1 MGEKVIG
8 WVKYSLVVQIVQMS
22 TGYSFLSRES
32 KVGGGVKEETKVGKV
47 GKDVRY
53 VKISRDLGYHA
64 TIGFNTRDYYYY
76 FPPQSYNNLTIL
88 HTLTN

>member
-1 MGEKVIG
+1 M
-8 WVKYSLVVQIVQMS
+8 
-22 TGYSFLSRES
+22 GYSFLSRES

-64 TIGFNTRDYYYY
+64 TIGFNTKRLLLLFSTILQQPY
-76 FPPQSYNNLTIL
+76 NLTIL
-88 HTLTN
+88 QSYIH